1 MSSDKYLIRHEA
13 VIGRTKE
20 DGADH
25 SPIELVF
32 YTVVEATSYE
42 LASDL
47 AVQYADKGFKTRVAS
62 ITSLPDTMSSDKLL
76 ILLNPKE
83 VLKEMY

>member
-1 MSSDKYLIRHEA
+1 MSNTKYLVRHEA
-13 VIGRTKE
+13 VIGRSKD

-32 YTVVEATSYE
+32 YTVVEASSYE

-62 ITSLPDTMSSDKLL
+62 IVTLPETMSGDELYKLL
-76 ILLNPKE
+76 NAAE